1 MRHKSPFTGRLS
13 YRNAEA
19 ERLRKFTCG
28 LRPHVRR
35 EFGGR
40 FVLVQ
45 AEKGRVYHLEPQEKL
60 GAFAGQR
67 VVIEGSLDQK
77 KKSIH
82 VVEIKSAQDNSH

>member
-1 MRHKSPFTGRLS
+1 MLKLKGYGSSPADCAR
-13 YRNAEA
+13 
-19 ERLRKFTCG
+19 TC
-28 LRPHVRR
+28 VR